1 MSRVVLSNVSK
12 VYDHAVHAV
21 SGLDL
26 QVADGE
32 LMVLVGPSGSGKST
46 VLRLIAGLEELTA
59 GEVRIGDR
67 VVNDLHPKDR
77 DVAMVFQDYALYP
90 HMSVAR
96 NMGFS
101 LELRRAS
108 KDEIG
113 RRVQGVAVLLGLED
127 LLGRRPHA
135 LSGGQQQRVALGRA
149 LVREPTVFLFDEP
162 LSNLDARLRVTTR
175 AEIRVLQRQA
185 GATMIYV
192 THDQEEAMT
201 LGDRVAVMCDGRLQ
215 QVGAPLELY
224 GRPANRFVAS
234 FVGSPPMNF
243 LEGRLESR
251 EGGLT
256 FVEGLDGAP
265 EGRAHLPVP
274 PAWRERLEPVG
285 GRDLM
290 LGLRPQAF
298 SEADRLAAE
307 PGAALHV
314 EIGHV
319 EALGEFI
326 DVVGKTDRG
335 NGLVAR
341 LPARDDFPGSGRIM
355 LCVDMQKAHL
365 FEPGEYGRSLLS

>member
-1 MSRVVLSNVSK
+1 MSPVVLSNVSK
-12 VYDHAVHAV
+12 TYDNVVPAVD
-21 SGLDL
+21 GLDL
-26 QVADGE
+26 EATDGE
-32 LMVLVGPSGSGKST
+32 LLVLVGPSGSGKST

-59 GEVRIGDR
+59 GEIRIGDR

-108 KDEIG
+108 KDEVSG
-113 RRVQGVAVLLGLED
+113 RVQRVAAMLGLEA
-127 LLGRRPHA
+127 LLDRRPHA

-175 AEIRVLQRQA
+175 AEIRTLQRQA

-215 QVGAPLELY
+215 QVDTPLDLY
-224 GRPANRFVAS
+224 RVPANRFVAS
-234 FVGSPPMNF
+234 FIGSPPMNF
-243 LEGRLESR
+243 LDGRIVSAAGDLV
-251 EGGLT
+251 
-256 FVEGLDGAP
+256 FVEGHDGTE
-265 EGRAHLPVP
+265 EGRARLALP
-274 PAWRERLEPVG
+274 PAWRKDLEPAV
-285 GRDLM
+285 GRDLV

-298 SEADRLAAE
+298 SEIDPSAAE
-307 PGAALHV
+307 PAAALEV

-319 EALGEFI
+319 EALGEAI
-326 DVVGKTDRG
+326 DVICATGRESR
-335 NGLVAR
+335 LVAR
-341 LPARDDFPGSGRIM
+341 LPAREDFPASGRVT
-355 LCVDMQKAHL
+355 LRVDMPRAHL
-365 FEPGEYGRSLLS
+365 FEPGEFGRSLLA